1 MKRRIGIALGFVLAT
16 GVAQAGGIGGLGGGI
31 GLVIVYDSVNHTIC
45 VPGQLDEHF
54 EINRRGASPDSGLPA
69 YIMENK
75 DFKILLNAQDTRQV
89 ITAKDEVGAT
99 RSYRVISGDQ
109 PQQVEL
115 IDRRTAIRNG
125 ER

>member
-1 MKRRIGIALGFVLAT
+1 MKRLIGIALGFVLGT
-16 GVAQAGGIGGLGGGI
+16 GLAQAGGIGGLGGGGI
-31 GLVIVYDSVNHTIC
+31 GLVIVYDQFTHSIW

-54 EINRRGASPDSGLPA
+54 EINRRSASSDSG
-69 YIMENK
+69 YYMDSK
-75 DFKILLNAQDTRQV
+75 DFRLLQAAQDTRQV
-89 ITAKDEVGAT
+89 ISAKDEGGGT

-115 IDRRTAIRNG
+115 IDRRAAARSG